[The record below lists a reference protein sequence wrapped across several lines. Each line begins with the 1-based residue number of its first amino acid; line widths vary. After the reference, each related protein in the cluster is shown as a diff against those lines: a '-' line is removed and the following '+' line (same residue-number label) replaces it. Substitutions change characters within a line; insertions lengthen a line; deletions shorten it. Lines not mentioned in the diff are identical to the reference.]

1 MDLYAFDGNVLE
13 HHNFM
18 TLFHE
23 IVEKRIDKPRRE
35 LIRLIKD
42 IKGDVHEMI
51 NHCGQQLGVQKL
63 YWSRNMVMQKN
74 KYVYRKEIKVW
85 P

>member
-1 MDLYAFDGNVLE
+1 MDLDAFDGNILE
-13 HHNFM
+13 HHYFM

-51 NHCGQQLGVQKL
+51 NHCG
-63 YWSRNMVMQKN
+63 
-74 KYVYRKEIKVW
+74 
-85 P
+85 